1 MRQYKVGTKSDLHER
16 NDRMLSELFEQ
27 SINIIQ
33 SLLCTAFLFL
43 MLRFKKNVGHKAA
56 AYLLCST
63 LLYLFINVSNLIT
76 AFEGMAIFAYA
87 LLLFVFSIFLF
98 DDMYLKRLIISLI
111 PFNASAVGS
120 IISTNLI
127 SSLTNKDVV
136 ELLNEGVKYRVLTVI
151 ISNVIFI
158 SILAIIVFIT
168 RKDSIELDT
177 QDWSVIGIVL
187 FISILTFYFIY
198 NIAFE
203 ITSRIGKLYITLAV
217 LGLTLLNVTSYVLL
231 ISLSRKNKFVLE
243 NTLLK
248 QQIRFDEVN
257 SEEIKR
263 KYEQLHKM
271 RHDFNNTLSMIQSLN
286 DSGKGMQI
294 NRLIS
299 EYQQSAK
306 KNIVQTVT
314 TDNDY
319 INAILNSKISDAKS
333 EGIDI
338 VLSIIQHIGEVNTM
352 DICSLLGNMFDNA
365 IEACKKCQD
374 DKKIILDISKRNGAL
389 EILMKNTIRSSVLR
403 DNPQLITSK
412 SDKENHGYGTKI
424 INEIAERN
432 HGITDFYESGG
443 MFCCHVIVS
452 FEG

>member
-1 MRQYKVGTKSDLHER
+1 MKGMIV
-16 NDRMLSELFEQ
+16 MLSELFEQ

-33 SLLCTAFLFL
+33 SLLCTAFLFV
-43 MLRFKKNVGHKAA
+43 MLKLKKNIVHKAVS
-56 AYLLCST
+56 YLLCSA
-63 LLYLFINVSNLIT
+63 LLYFFINVSNLIT
-76 AFEGMAIFAYA
+76 AFEGIAIFAYA

-98 DDMYLKRLIISLI
+98 DDVYLKRLIISLI

-151 ISNVIFI
+151 ISNAIFI

-168 RKDSIELDT
+168 RKDNIELDT
-177 QDWSVIGIVL
+177 QDWMVIGIVL

-203 ITSRIGKLYITLAV
+203 ITSRIGKLYVTLAV
-217 LGLTLLNVTSYVLL
+217 LGLTMLNVTAYVLL
-231 ISLSRKNKFVLE
+231 ISLSRKNKLVLE

-248 QQIRFDEVN
+248 QQIKFDEVN

-286 DSGKGMQI
+286 DSGKGEQI
-294 NRLIS
+294 NRLVS
-299 EYQQSAK
+299 EYKQSTK
-306 KNIVQTVT
+306 RDIVQTVT

-319 INAILNSKISDAKS
+319 INAIVNSKISDAKS
-333 EGIDI
+333 EGIEI

-352 DICSLLGNMFDNA
+352 AICSLLGNMFDNA

-374 DKKIILDISKRNGAL
+374 DRKIILDISKRNGGL
-389 EILMKNTIRSSVLR
+389 EIIMKNTISSSVLK
-403 DNPQLITSK
+403 DNPELITSK
-412 SDKENHGYGTKI
+412 ADKENHGYGTKI

-432 HGITDFYESGG
+432 HGIADFYESGD

-452 FEG
+452 FDEK

>member
-1 MRQYKVGTKSDLHER
+1 
-16 NDRMLSELFEQ
+16 MLSELFEQ

-33 SLLCTAFLFL
+33 SLLCTAFLFV
-43 MLRFKKNVGHKAA
+43 MLKFKKNCHKAPS
-56 AYLLCST
+56 YLLCSA
-63 LLYLFINVSNLIT
+63 LLYIFINVSNLIT
-76 AFEGMAIFAYA
+76 AFEGIAIFAYA
-87 LLLFVFSIFLF
+87 LLFFIFSIFFF
-98 DDMYLKRLIISLI
+98 DDAYLKRLIISLI

-136 ELLNEGVKYRVLTVI
+136 DLLNDGVKYRVLTVI

-158 SILAIIVFIT
+158 SILAIIVFMT
-168 RKDSIELDT
+168 RKDSIELGA
-177 QDWSVIGIVL
+177 QDWTVIGIVL

-217 LGLTLLNVTSYVLL
+217 LGLTMLNVAAYILL
-231 ISLSRKNKFVLE
+231 ISLSRKNKLVLE

-248 QQIRFDEVN
+248 QQIKFDEVN

-286 DSGKGMQI
+286 DSGKGTQI
-294 NRLIS
+294 NCLIS

-306 KNIVQTVT
+306 RDIVQTVT

-319 INAILNSKISDAKS
+319 INAIVNSKISEAKS
-333 EGIDI
+333 EDIEI
-338 VLSIIQHIGEVNTM
+338 VLSIIQHIGKVNTM
-352 DICSLLGNMFDNA
+352 AICSLLGNMFDNA
-365 IEACKKCQD
+365 IDACKKCQG
-374 DKKIILDISKRNGAL
+374 DKKIILDILKRNIGL
-389 EILMKNTIRSSVLR
+389 DILMKNTVHSSVLK
-403 DNPQLITSK
+403 DNPELITSK
-412 SDKENHGYGTKI
+412 ADKENHGYGTKI
-424 INEIAERN
+424 INEIAEHN
-432 HGITDFYESGG
+432 HGIADFYESGD

-452 FEG
+452 FDE

>member
-1 MRQYKVGTKSDLHER
+1 
-16 NDRMLSELFEQ
+16 MLSELFEQ

-33 SLLCTAFLFL
+33 SLLCTAFLFV
-43 MLRFKKNVGHKAA
+43 MLKLKKNIVHKAVS
-56 AYLLCST
+56 YLLCSA
-63 LLYLFINVSNLIT
+63 LLYFFINVSNLIT
-76 AFEGMAIFAYA
+76 AFEGIAIFAYA

-98 DDMYLKRLIISLI
+98 DDVYLKRLIISLI

-151 ISNVIFI
+151 ISNAIFI

-168 RKDSIELDT
+168 RKDNIELDT
-177 QDWSVIGIVL
+177 QDWMVIGIVL

-203 ITSRIGKLYITLAV
+203 ITSRIGKLYVTLAV
-217 LGLTLLNVTSYVLL
+217 LGLTMLNVTAYVLL
-231 ISLSRKNKFVLE
+231 ISLSRKNKLVLE
-243 NTLLK
+243 NPLLK
-248 QQIRFDEVN
+248 QQIKFDEVN

-286 DSGKGMQI
+286 DSGKGEQI
-294 NRLIS
+294 NRLVS
-299 EYQQSAK
+299 EYKQSTK
-306 KNIVQTVT
+306 RDIVQTVT

-319 INAILNSKISDAKS
+319 INAIVNSKISDAKS
-333 EGIDI
+333 EGIEI

-352 DICSLLGNMFDNA
+352 AICSLLGNMFDNA

-374 DKKIILDISKRNGAL
+374 DRKIILDISKRNGGL
-389 EILMKNTIRSSVLR
+389 EIIMKNTISSSVLK
-403 DNPQLITSK
+403 DNPELITSK
-412 SDKENHGYGTKI
+412 ADKENHGYGTKI

-432 HGITDFYESGG
+432 HGIADFYESGD

-452 FEG
+452 FDEK

>member
-1 MRQYKVGTKSDLHER
+1 
-16 NDRMLSELFEQ
+16 MLSELFEQ

-33 SLLCTAFLFL
+33 SLLCTAFLFV
-43 MLRFKKNVGHKAA
+43 MLKLKKNIVHKAVS
-56 AYLLCST
+56 YLLCSA
-63 LLYLFINVSNLIT
+63 LLYFFINVSNLIT
-76 AFEGMAIFAYA
+76 AFEGIAIFAYA

-98 DDMYLKRLIISLI
+98 DDVYLKRLIISLI

-151 ISNVIFI
+151 ISNAIFI

-168 RKDSIELDT
+168 RKDNIELDT
-177 QDWSVIGIVL
+177 QDWMVIGIVL

-203 ITSRIGKLYITLAV
+203 ITSRIGKLYVTLAV
-217 LGLTLLNVTSYVLL
+217 LGLTMLNVTAYVLL
-231 ISLSRKNKFVLE
+231 ISLSRKNKLVLE

-248 QQIRFDEVN
+248 QQIKFDEVN

-286 DSGKGMQI
+286 DSGKGEQI
-294 NRLIS
+294 NRLVS
-299 EYQQSAK
+299 EYKQSTK
-306 KNIVQTVT
+306 RDIVQTVT

-319 INAILNSKISDAKS
+319 INAIVNSKISDAKS
-333 EGIDI
+333 EGIEI
-338 VLSIIQHIGEVNTM
+338 VLSII
-352 DICSLLGNMFDNA
+352 
-365 IEACKKCQD
+365 
-374 DKKIILDISKRNGAL
+374 
-389 EILMKNTIRSSVLR
+389 
-403 DNPQLITSK
+403 
-412 SDKENHGYGTKI
+412 Y
-424 INEIAERN
+424 
-432 HGITDFYESGG
+432 
-443 MFCCHVIVS
+443 
-452 FEG
+452 

>member
-1 MRQYKVGTKSDLHER
+1 MKGMIVV
-16 NDRMLSELFEQ
+16 LSELFEQ

-33 SLLCTAFLFL
+33 SLLCTAFLFV
-43 MLRFKKNVGHKAA
+43 MLKFKKNGHKAA
-56 AYLLCST
+56 SYLLCSA
-63 LLYLFINVSNLIT
+63 LLYFFINVSNLIT
-76 AFEGMAIFAYA
+76 AFEGIAIFAYA
-87 LLLFVFSIFLF
+87 LLLFVFSVFLF
-98 DDMYLKRLIISLI
+98 DDVYLKKLIISLI

-120 IISTNLI
+120 IISTNLV

-177 QDWSVIGIVL
+177 QDWTVIGIVL

-203 ITSRIGKLYITLAV
+203 ITSRIGKLYVTLAV
-217 LGLTLLNVTSYVLL
+217 FGLPMLNIAAYVLR
-231 ISLSRKNKFVLE
+231 ISLSRKNKLVLE

-248 QQIRFDEVN
+248 QQIKFDEAN

-271 RHDFNNTLSMIQSLN
+271 RHDFNNTLSMIHSLN
-286 DSGKGMQI
+286 DSGKGEQI

-299 EYQQSAK
+299 EYQQSTK
-306 KNIVQTVT
+306 RDIVRTVT

-319 INAILNSKISDAKS
+319 INAIVNSKISDAKS
-333 EGIDI
+333 EGIEI

-352 DICSLLGNMFDNA
+352 AICSLLGNMFDNA
-365 IEACKKCQD
+365 IEACKKCHD
-374 DKKIILDISKRNGAL
+374 DKKIILDISKRNGGL
-389 EILMKNTIRSSVLR
+389 EILMKNTISSSVLK
-403 DNPQLITSK
+403 DNPELITSK
-412 SDKENHGYGTKI
+412 DDKENHGYGTKI

-432 HGITDFYESGG
+432 HGIADFYESGD

-452 FEG
+452 FDE